1 MAPVLIIF
9 GGLPGVGKTSI
20 AREIAGH
27 VGGVYLRIDS
37 VEQAIRDSGV
47 ADESMYDMGY
57 RVSYSVAED
66 NLRLGRTVIADSVNP
81 LQVTRDAWIE
91 VADRAGAEA
100 IEVEITCSDVNQH
113 RQRVETRAV
122 DIEGLR
128 PPTWQEV
135 EARQYQPWNREH
147 IVIDT
152 AGRVVAESV
161 MELREAFARSN
172 GERSAKPLPA
182 ATKYSPLDP

>member
-9 GGLPGVGKTSI
+9 GGLSGAGKTSI
-20 AREIAGH
+20 AKEIACH
-27 VGGVYLRIDS
+27 LGGVYLRIDS

-47 ADESMYDMGY
+47 ADQSLYDMGY

-81 LQVTRDAWIE
+81 LQLTRDAWID
-91 VADRAGAEA
+91 VADRAGADA
-100 IEVEITCSDVNQH
+100 VEVEVTCSDLKQH
-113 RQRVETRAV
+113 RQRVETRVV

-135 EARQYQPWNREH
+135 VARQYQPWNREH

-152 AGRVVAESV
+152 AGRSVAESV
-161 MELREAFARSN
+161 KELREAL
-172 GERSAKPLPA
+172 AK
-182 ATKYSPLDP
+182 